1 MEKHDDQKKK
11 GEVRL
16 VKVNSAGED
25 SRRFDAYG
33 YEIPPEKRER
43 PAASASA
50 GNAGTVEDHISDGS
64 DAGFEERPSRKYTYN
79 ADIRAAIESGAHRRK
94 ADEFDE
100 RTSGSTAVRDNGAS
114 ERRQYSGERSGTGAS
129 GSGAGGT
136 NGSGSSGSERR
147 KTPSRTSH
155 VASVRSENG
164 EKSGEGRKSASGAS
178 GSGTRSGSGSSGKAV
193 RKNTDNAAAKKKTAS
208 KKAESE
214 RARKKREKEAKK
226 EAERQEA
233 ERLREE
239 EENRELTPT
248 EKRKL
253 IVRQK
258 RRDTVAGIFKVLAV
272 ILIIGLIIA
281 LIAVS
286 SKKGDDINT
295 QYLSS
300 GYIEDAASGKLSF
313 IRTETPVYSSFSGV
327 FVPDVNEGDR
337 VSKNAVIGHVVKAEY
352 SDTLKE
358 LKDVES
364 RISAALKASSYI
376 DASKSGEMLSLENAI
391 ENRIDDLAALAM
403 SGGLTGYDNIFSELS
418 DLFSRKN
425 ELEMSAESSDTY
437 ITGLQRERNSILN
450 RISSYMYEIH
460 ASESGIVSFRT
471 DGMEGRVSEIK
482 KALASRIEATNFTSV
497 QSSTL
502 SSAEYESFALPASE
516 ITNSSG
522 QSVSNGSIVARIAT
536 ENSYYVTME
545 VEDPESHRIFQGNK
559 AEIYVN
565 GDNLLFEAD
574 TEGVFYYGNKAV
586 AVFRVS
592 RSLDS
597 TVSLRSEEGR
607 IIFSHVEGFKVPLRA
622 LTDWDSAGVTARITL
637 IRSGYVR
644 YAYVNVLGADSDYAI
659 VNSRSTLDDGSG
671 YYVRENDEYVVN
683 FDKVYEGQA
692 VG

>member
-25 SRRFDAYG
+25 TRRFDAYG

-94 ADEFDE
+94 ADGTEE

-114 ERRQYSGERSGTGAS
+114 ERRQYSGERSGGGSAA
-129 GSGAGGT
+129 GSGG
-136 NGSGSSGSERR
+136 NGGSERR
-147 KTPSRTSH
+147 KAPSRTSH
-155 VASVRSENG
+155 VASVRSENA
-164 EKSGEGRKSASGAS
+164 ENSGEGRKTASGAS
-178 GSGTRSGSGSSGKAV
+178 GKNT
-193 RKNTDNAAAKKKTAS
+193 RKNTGSAAAKKKTAP
-208 KKAESE
+208 KKTESE

-253 IVRQK
+253 IVKQK
-258 RRDTVAGIFKVLAV
+258 RRDTIAGIFKVLAV

-281 LIAVS
+281 LIAVG
-286 SKKGDDINT
+286 SKKGDGINT

-403 SGGLTGYDNIFSELS
+403 SGGLTGYDNIFSELN

-460 ASESGIVSFRT
+460 ASASGIVSFRT

-482 KALASRIEATNFTSV
+482 KALASRIGATNFTSV

-516 ITNSSG
+516 ISNSSG

-536 ENSYYVTME
+536 ENDYYVTME
-545 VEDPESHRIFQGNK
+545 VDDPESHRIFQGNK

-565 GDNLLFEAD
+565 SDNLLFEAD
-574 TEGVFYYGNKAV
+574 TEGVFYYGTKAV